1 MVAMKILGI
10 ILIGIAIFLLL
21 VIYDVTALKGWFL
34 ALMVIPNLI
43 VGALLIIPKEKEG
56 CPE

>member
-1 MVAMKILGI
+1 MKILGI